1 MYIFLFP
8 AFQNL
13 VCILEAGLTC
23 LKDSTVAGFLDDLHG
38 KAIGSKPGVH
48 QCDLCLYGI
57 AVGDSESLENRKIV
71 FIISGA
77 GLLGFFHRG
86 NPLLSPGKS
95 HLLDVADALVIVAH
109 AIFNQIFD
117 QVSRHA
123 KAIIE
128 EKHLLNFCRW
138 KCFAKILFGY
148 IKKLDDIFV
157 LFQFIYTVRSKCFCT
172 DNRLVLRLFGSN
184 GNLILHGIRRT
195 GRSYRSEKRNSA
207 KLIIVCEIKSKKL
220 LFGPVFQCTENIS
233 LGAEKTVCH
242 LLQTERN
249 RSTGKCT

>member
-1 MYIFLFP
+1 MLLIFVEVVFSLLEVIETVIGRLCRFGGCCFPVLTAFLVFGIQSMDVIDRMYIFLFP

-57 AVGDSESLENRKIV
+57 AVGDSESLENRKLV

-86 NPLLSPGKS
+86 KPLLSPGKS

-128 EKHLLNFCRW
+128 EKHLLNFCR
-138 KCFAKILFGY
+138 
-148 IKKLDDIFV
+148 
-157 LFQFIYTVRSKCFCT
+157 
-172 DNRLVLRLFGSN
+172 
-184 GNLILHGIRRT
+184 
-195 GRSYRSEKRNSA
+195 
-207 KLIIVCEIKSKKL
+207 
-220 LFGPVFQCTENIS
+220 
-233 LGAEKTVCH
+233 
-242 LLQTERN
+242 
-249 RSTGKCT
+249 